1 MAQAAERIDSTEA
14 ALEARVDSLVAAHQ
28 GDARAVIE
36 TLLLAIDA
44 RTARISFG
52 FVRGRLPDIETRPM
66 PWSEM
71 RAGPG
76 PRLERSG
83 ICASVASPPPG
94 TAAAPP
100 R

>member
-1 MAQAAERIDSTEA
+1 MAQAAERIGSTEA

-52 FVRGRLPDIETRPM
+52 FVRGHVPEF
-66 PWSEM
+66 EA
-71 RAGPG
+71 RATSWDGPG
-76 PRLERSG
+76 HR
-83 ICASVASPPPG
+83 
-94 TAAAPP
+94 
-100 R
+100 